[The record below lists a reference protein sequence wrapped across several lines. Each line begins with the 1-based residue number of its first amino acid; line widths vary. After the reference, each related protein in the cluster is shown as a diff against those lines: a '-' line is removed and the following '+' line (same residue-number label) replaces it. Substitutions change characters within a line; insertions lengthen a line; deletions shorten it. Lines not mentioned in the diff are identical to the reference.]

1 MSKGVTN
8 AIYKP
13 TKVLA
18 HFKGKYYK
26 TGSGD
31 WYLCL
36 DSDQI
41 ASFQEFMSD
50 MDKMIGCYATATTT
64 KCESLVTP
72 WAYTMMGCDS
82 NLNGN
87 SGVSPPSLTGTMIF
101 FNIIQGTGNF
111 AKTRIEIKWNASG
124 SGIPTQASNTYAV
137 NTMTSYA
144 QGFSSNGTVGY
155 LSMIK
160 IV

>member
-1 MSKGVTN
+1 MSRGTTN
-8 AIYKP
+8 AIYRPK
-13 TKVLA
+13 KVLA

-26 TGSGD
+26 SSGN

-41 ASFQEFMSD
+41 APFQEFMSD
-50 MDKMIGCYATATTT
+50 MGDMIACYAIATTT
-64 KCESLVTP
+64 KRESLVTP
-72 WAYTMMGCDS
+72 WAYALMGCDS

-87 SGVSPPSLTGTMIF
+87 SSASAPSLTGEMVFYNTTQY
-101 FNIIQGTGNF
+101 NDNF
-111 AKTRIEIKWNASG
+111 QKNRIVIVWNASG
-124 SGIPTQASNTYAV
+124 SGIPTQAANTYAV
-137 NTMTSYA
+137 NTMTYSA